1 LHSEEYRKRYTELLS
16 IDFPRIPFTDNLSIF
31 NQLAKMGEELVEL
44 HLMKKSFPPAVKY
57 EVSGSNSVDCVK
69 YLEGR
74 VYINHTQYFDNVPEN
89 VWNLHIGGYQV
100 LDKWLKN
107 RKKRELSV
115 REILHFI
122 QVIEVLK
129 ETIRIMN
136 EINEIHFLQSGLIER
151 LN

>member
-1 LHSEEYRKRYTELLS
+1 
-16 IDFPRIPFTDNLSIF
+16 
-31 NQLAKMGEELVEL
+31 
-44 HLMKKSFPPAVKY
+44 
-57 EVSGSNSVDCVK
+57 
-69 YLEGR
+69 
-74 VYINHTQYFDNVPEN
+74 VPEN